1 MEKAVPRPRKFTS
14 PINKTVTLE
23 ETELRAIKDEARRQG
38 ESTSALIRRLLLTAL
53 GVKPTDT
60 APPPRDR

>member
-1 MEKAVPRPRKFTS
+1 MEKAVPRPRKFVS

-60 APPPRDR
+60 PPPPRDR